1 MKVNYDYITYED
13 VMRAR
18 QFMYEQALE
27 QNATNSILSTARELF
42 GNSNFE
48 MCIKICE
55 GLLDAKDPK
64 QLYDAKK
71 LIALAYYSLQDF
83 ENADKSFYALA
94 ENSNNSDD
102 WFNVVISA
110 TLNKN
115 IERSKEAFGIALEK
129 YTQHGHQRNM
139 PSVQLM
145 LHYMI
150 TLETIKEYILALEQ
164 LRMLVQV
171 YAKLKKTD
179 EKFLSSRGLEQ
190 IDAFLDI
197 SKSILKKAKK
207 KELTEIKKELIE
219 SLDANGVEKVEAF
232 FAEF

>member
-1 MKVNYDYITYED
+1 MKINYDYITYED
-13 VMRAR
+13 VLRSR

-27 QNATNSILSTARELF
+27 QNATNSLLNTARELF
-42 GNSNFE
+42 GQESFD

-197 SKSILKKAKK
+197 SKSIIKKAKK